1 MRTKAEIRPDAAE
14 DYLYKFVNVHSG
26 LSIYELSKRLGW
38 SMGKVSNIIKKLEED
53 GLIGKDRL
61 VEGGRAQTKI
71 HPIGWKELLPDDVKE
86 TLKLEK
92 IKNKSRGGVYVT

>member
-1 MRTKAEIRPDAAE
+1 MNCFYHR
-14 DYLYKFVNVHSG
+14 FSG

-38 SMGKVSNIIKKLEED
+38 STGKVSNIIKKLEED

-86 TLKLEK
+86 TLMSEK
-92 IKNKSRGGVYVT
+92 IKK